1 MHDDPELGDA
11 ALEAALAAATKSGTL
26 SQEALSWSKEV
37 LGVGTTVGKIDEV
50 RQALELQAA
59 IVANP
64 PEEDEAV
71 TEEDEAGETAEGDD
85 VAADATGEGVV
96 VEEAEDLSGI
106 GEPDVAAGAGTD
118 NGTAPS
124 ADTVALPL

>member
-1 MHDDPELGDA
+1 MGD
-11 ALEAALAAATKSGTL
+11 AALAAAIKSGTL
-26 SQEALSWSKEV
+26 SPEAVPWSKEV

-71 TEEDEAGETAEGDD
+71 TEEGEAGETAEGDD
-85 VAADATGEGVV
+85 VATDGTGEEAV
-96 VEEAEDLSGI
+96 VEEAEELSSD
-106 GEPDVAAGAGTD
+106 EDPDVAADASTYS
-118 NGTAPS
+118 GTAPS
-124 ADTVALPL
+124 TEAVALPL